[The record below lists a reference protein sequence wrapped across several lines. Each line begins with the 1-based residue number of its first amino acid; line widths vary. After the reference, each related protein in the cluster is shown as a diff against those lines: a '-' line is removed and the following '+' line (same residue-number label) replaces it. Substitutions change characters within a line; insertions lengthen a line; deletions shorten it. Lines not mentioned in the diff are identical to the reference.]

1 MAVDPTTPRTRRA
14 FLAGGLVAAAAS
26 LGRAQP
32 VSGHDADDVRLGGSN
47 SAITVTT
54 ITNTVANGDA
64 LVADASGY
72 GNGVAGSS
80 PTGIGVYGNSPSG
93 RGVQG
98 DSGTIEGVYGF
109 SHSGTGVYG
118 FSQEGDG
125 MQAVSATSGKSG
137 LNAQQSDAGGWAV
150 NGGNEGAETNGYM
163 GGANGL
169 LGQARGSTGSGVV
182 GYAGSGSPPVGPAH
196 AGVYGV
202 SGSGRGGV
210 FKGNLAQLKLLP
222 SSHVTHPASGQRGD
236 FFVDKSGRLWF
247 CKGGTTWVKVA

>member
-14 FLAGGLVAAAAS
+14 ILAGGLAAAAAAS
-26 LGRAQP
+26 LGRARPAAAGIVP
-32 VSGHDADDVRLGGSN
+32 VQLGAPN
-47 SAITVTT
+47 SATTLTSITSTA
-54 ITNTVANGDA
+54 ANGDA
-64 LVADASGY
+64 FEGDASGY
-72 GNGVAGSS
+72 GNGVTGSS
-80 PTGIGVYGNSPSG
+80 PFGIGVFGSSPSG

-98 DSGTIEGVYGF
+98 DSDAIEGVYGT
-109 SHSGTGVYG
+109 SQSGTGVYG

-125 MQAVSATSGKSG
+125 MQAVGATSGKSG
-137 LNAQQSDAGGWAV
+137 LLAQQSDAGGWAV
-150 NGGNEGAETNGYM
+150 NGANEEAETNGYL

-196 AGVYGV
+196 VGVYGV

-222 SSHVTHPASGQRGD
+222 SSHLTHPPSGQRGD
-236 FFVDKSGRLWF
+236 LFVDKSGRLWF
-247 CKGGTTWVKVA
+247 CKGGTTWVKLA